1 MSSEYEQYKNKMNQN
16 IEERRE
22 NTLQIQPKA
31 KNPMDNSSSILYNK
45 GSNKMENTGIMKPVP
60 LRNFTSQWKQKN
72 QDVLKYAGDSTKES
86 VNKGLEEANSFMKD
100 ADESTSF
107 EKVQDA
113 SVKWRLAHDSNNQN
127 LLKKAQHEMIGHLSK
142 ENKNTYL
149 KNLLPLQ
156 DYIDAKDEF
165 DYKNNNYTTTRNLDT
180 TPDEDVRA
188 LQRRLN
194 EKGYTDKFGNKLKE
208 DGIYGGKT
216 AFALDELEKNV
227 RNSPIKNEHASK
239 ENTLNEDL
247 LRIANSIGYT
257 EEDLDVVA
265 LVSNDEG
272 EFLIPSKYASANKKS
287 EQIFRPI
294 NLYEHI
300 FQGEFWDLIKYG
312 TGTEKKNN
320 PYQTYRYI
328 EKKAAELELPL
339 ELCLATVFKESSFRN
354 YKQDENGKITIN
366 EKNGDYGLMQINI
379 NAHPQAFNDKQK
391 YGDIIN
397 NWHDNIDYGLSFLK
411 ECYED
416 AKNQKIYIADD
427 LLKATYS
434 NYNSGSCRAYKNPN
448 HDAYQNVNGFWDV
461 YTNKE
466 WLKVVNI
473 Q

>member
-22 NTLQIQPKA
+22 NTQQILPKA
-31 KNPMDNSSSILYNK
+31 KNPMDNSTSILYNK
-45 GSNKMENTGIMKPVP
+45 GSNKMENTGIMKPLP
-60 LRNFTSQWKQKN
+60 LRNFTYQWNQKN
-72 QDVLKYAGDSTKES
+72 QDALKYAGDSTKES

-100 ADESTSF
+100 ADEGTSF
-107 EKVQDA
+107 EKIQDA
-113 SVKWRLAHDSNNQN
+113 SVKWRLAQDSNNPN

-165 DYKNNNYTTTRNLDT
+165 DYKNNNYTTTRNLGS

-216 AFALDELEKNV
+216 AFANDTYRAIN
-227 RNSPIKNEHASK
+227 NEYTVPTAYDP
-239 ENTLNEDL
+239 EDL
-247 LRIANSIGYT
+247 
-257 EEDLDVVA
+257 EVVA
-265 LVSNDEG
+265 LNMNGEPYNSPSFASLTPVSD
-272 EFLIPSKYASANKKS
+272 KYAVNSK
-287 EQIFRPI
+287 
-294 NLYEHI
+294 NLYNS
-300 FQGEFWDLIKYG
+300 QSVYKGIKGAVSHFVYG
-312 TGTEKKNN
+312 LGTEKKNN

-354 YKQDENGKITIN
+354 YKQDENGNITIN
-366 EKNGDYGLMQINI
+366 ENNGDYGLMQINI
-379 NAHPQAFNDKQK
+379 NAHPQAFTDEQT

-397 NWHDNIDYGLSFLK
+397 NWHDNVDYGLSFLK
-411 ECYED
+411 ECYEE
-416 AKNQKIYIADD
+416 AKYWQYTGDD

-434 NYNSGSCRAYKNPN
+434 NYNSGSCKAYKNPN
-448 HDAYQNVNGFWDV
+448 HKAHQNVNGFWDV